1 MTERR
6 VMLALVA
13 IFCFGYTFHWLW
25 LIYDA
30 ICLGAALHVLGP
42 RVSPELRRLA
52 GWCLLLIAGWCA
64 TSAYLHGA
72 SWYWALSIWDT
83 LKHVFLW
90 LYLLRGRYEHRTT
103 RSFIAS
109 DELYRF
115 AGVAF
120 VANAAFA
127 LYQAATGEIADNVD
141 GFFGPGATHSFG
153 YFMILYFFLAYQRGE
168 RTVRLVAILA
178 ISALVALVS
187 ESMGFFILLPLWAAA
202 AVVNSGRSTRSLAAV
217 AIAIVV
223 IGGVFVRTQPEF
235 VDSLVSRAI
244 TVIQPEEPPSPDK
257 PINGRGTA
265 TAYAALVGGW
275 TGEGPGTYSKI
286 YGSEGSGA
294 WLLDVVQIDISELS
308 HLLAEWGG
316 LGVGFVIG
324 LFGLLY
330 ATLRAPSI
338 KRLLLFALFLA
349 TLMHGQLLMD
359 ERLIFFELLTI
370 LCLLDGNAATPPQR
384 NQDPY
389 DADREPTDHPHG
401 DDVAAARA

>member
-6 VMLALVA
+6 VILALVA
-13 IFCFGYTFHWLW
+13 IFGFGYTFHWLW

-52 GWCLLLIAGWCA
+52 GWCVVLIVGWCA

-72 SWYWALSIWDT
+72 SWFWALAIWDT

-90 LYLLRGRYEHRTT
+90 LYLLRGRYEHRAT

-127 LYQAATGEIADNVD
+127 LYQAATGEIADNVA

-178 ISALVALVS
+178 IAALVALVS
-187 ESMGFFILLPLWAAA
+187 ESMGFFILLPLWAVA
-202 AVVNSGRSTRSLAAV
+202 AVIKSGRATRSLAAG

-223 IGGVFVRTQPEF
+223 IGGVFAYTQPEF
-235 VDSLVSRAI
+235 VDSLASRVI

-275 TGEGPGTYSKI
+275 TGEGPGTYSLI
-286 YGSEGSGA
+286 YGMEGSGA

-330 ATLRAPSI
+330 ATLRVQPL

-359 ERLIFFELLTI
+359 ERLIFFEMLTV
-370 LCLLDGNAATPPQR
+370 LCLLDRNPAPPPQR
-384 NQDPY
+384 NQDPR
-389 DADREPTDHPHG
+389 DTDREPTGQSHHDE
-401 DDVAAARA
+401 VAPVRA

>member
-13 IFCFGYTFHWLW
+13 IFCFGYTFHGLW

-52 GWCLLLIAGWCA
+52 GWCVVLIAGWCA

-72 SWYWALSIWDT
+72 TWYWALAIWDT

-90 LYLLRGRYEHRTT
+90 LYLLRGRYERRAT

-127 LYQAATGEIADNVD
+127 LYQAASGEAADNVA

-178 ISALVALVS
+178 VCVLVALVS
-187 ESMGFFILLPLWAAA
+187 ESMGFFILLPLWAVA
-202 AVVNSGRSTRSLAAV
+202 AVVKSGRSTRSLATV
-217 AIAIVV
+217 VIAIVV
-223 IGGVFVRTQPEF
+223 IAGVFVRTQPEF
-235 VDSLVSRAI
+235 VDSLVSRAV
-244 TVIQPEEPPSPDK
+244 TVIQPDEPPSPDK

-275 TGEGPGTYSKI
+275 TGEGPGTYSMI
-286 YGSEGSGA
+286 YGSQGSGA

-330 ATLRAPSI
+330 ATLRAPPI

-359 ERLIFFELLTI
+359 ERLIFFEMLTI
-370 LCLLDGNAATPPQR
+370 LCLLDGNAAPPPQR
-384 NQDPY
+384 NQDPG
-389 DADREPTDHPHG
+389 DAGREPSDQAHR
-401 DDVAAARA
+401 DDVAPSRA